1 MHQHAPSVAE
11 DAAASLNPDGDPKP
25 MTWVQ
30 TRLTNGTAAGR
41 FHSHSYYDIPVF
53 DAESRRVVLY
63 RTSVAGRHPSGDDT
77 IEIGVI
83 DVMDPA
89 RRWTPIGESRAW
101 SVQQGPMA
109 QWVGGDESGG
119 SQVIWNDREDGRIV
133 ARVHDLATGRTRTL
147 PRAVYAVDPDGRH
160 MLSLNLLRLNTLRPG
175 YGYPG
180 DMDDTDSRLD
190 RKPDDDGVWRVD
202 LETGD
207 AALILSL
214 KRAVRFLMRQ
224 LGLRSRLGH
233 LRRRYIYWFNHAKLS
248 PDGTRFTVKLR
259 FRVPGGPWNE
269 AMGYS
274 LTCGV
279 DGRDLRLL
287 APATSHVIWYDGDR
301 LYFWQ
306 QGKVRLF
313 RDAGPGTQEAVFAP
327 SVLDANVHIRQIP
340 GLPDR
345 FVFDTPYREE
355 IDVCILDLKTGQA
368 ERIAQFG
375 NHTPAKGPFRCD
387 LHPVPSP
394 DGQHILVTTLED
406 GGRQVHL
413 LSRSD

>member
-1 MHQHAPSVAE
+1 MRENANSAAEGGATWGNPQEKHAPF
-11 DAAASLNPDGDPKP
+11 KW
-25 MTWVQ
+25 TQ
-30 TRLTNGTAAGR
+30 TRLTDGTAEGQ

-53 DAESRRVVLY
+53 DPESRRVVLY
-63 RTSVAGRHPSGDDT
+63 RSTVAGRHPTQDDR
-77 IEIGVI
+77 IEIGVVDI
-83 DVMDPA
+83 SDPEK
-89 RRWTPIGESRAW
+89 RWRPIGESRAW

-109 QWVGGDESGG
+109 QWVRGGAGTADARI
-119 SQVIWNDREDGRIV
+119 IWNDREAEQVV
-133 ARVHDLATGRTRTL
+133 ARVHDPATGETRTV
-147 PRAVYAVDPDGRH
+147 PRAVYAVDPHGRY
-160 MLSLNLLRLNTLRPG
+160 MLSINLLRLNTLRPG

-180 DMDDTDSRLD
+180 EAGGRLD

-202 LETGD
+202 LETCD
-207 AALILSL
+207 ATLILSL
-214 KRAVRFLMRQ
+214 KRAVRFLMGQ
-224 LGLRSRLGH
+224 VGLRSRLGH
-233 LRRRYIYWFNHAKLS
+233 LRRRYTYWFNHAKIS

-287 APATSHVIWYDGDR
+287 APATSHVIWRDTER

-306 QGKVRLF
+306 EGKVRLF
-313 RDAGPGTQEAVFAP
+313 RDAGPGEEEAVFVP
-327 SVLDANVHIRQIP
+327 SILDANVHIRQIP

-355 IDVCILDLKTGQA
+355 IDLCVLDLATEQV
-368 ERIAQFG
+368 ETIAHFG
-375 NHTPAKGPFRCD
+375 NHSPAKGPFRCD

-413 LSRSD
+413 LSRST